1 MSLQAKVSMKRAN
14 GWRNYLYIAP
24 AVLFVFCFCILSIIF
39 TLFISFTDWTGL
51 GRFKFVGFSNYVA
64 VFQDKNFLLSCI
76 NTLVWVAA
84 GLIIPVVFPLLF
96 AIAITKSSFSTLFK
110 NIFYFPN
117 AVSGVIVGLIMT
129 SLLSMYGLPQ
139 LLGMLGFENLDKNW
153 LNIPYVNTGV
163 MIGASVWQG
172 IGMNMLLFI
181 IGLVNMPTEPIEAA
195 KMEGASGIGLY
206 TKIILP
212 LLKPTIIVVVLMS
225 LVNSFKTFDSIWIM
239 TGGGPYRTSETLAV
253 TMYKETFSNNHL
265 GMGSAIAVMLSV
277 IILFISIFYLRK
289 TFTREGSH

>member
-1 MSLQAKVSMKRAN
+1 MGSS
-14 GWRNYLYIAP
+14 GPYYP
-24 AVLFVFCFCILSIIF
+24 GCFTAS
-39 TLFISFTDWTGL
+39 
-51 GRFKFVGFSNYVA
+51 
-64 VFQDKNFLLSCI
+64 
-76 NTLVWVAA
+76 
-84 GLIIPVVFPLLF
+84 F
-96 AIAITKSSFSTLFK
+96 AIAITKSSFATIFK
-110 NIFYFPN
+110 NLFYFPN

-163 MIGASVWQG
+163 MIVAGIWQG

-195 KMEGASGIGLY
+195 KIEGATGFGLY

-225 LVNSFKTFDSIWIM
+225 LVNSFKTFDGIWIM
-239 TGGGPYRTSETLAV
+239 TGGGRTGLLRRLLSRCI
-253 TMYKETFSNNHL
+253 KNHFR
-265 GMGSAIAVMLSV
+265 
-277 IILFISIFYLRK
+277 II
-289 TFTREGSH
+289 T